1 MENTTLP
8 AGIKMLVID
17 IDGTLLDPQGKISE
31 RTKEAVRAAHEAGMV
46 VALATARRYGN
57 TRQIAMKLGFD
68 VPLIVY
74 DGAMLVQ
81 YPQEIIL
88 ARETL
93 DAGVAQE
100 AVDILAR
107 HQIQPVV
114 HPDTGLHEEIWTG
127 PAEFDDLWIQ
137 AYFTAFPQ
145 MMHRMPIEQLCTGQP
160 DPLRVVAF
168 ASEEAIAGLTPE
180 IAAQDCSWNSIKRG
194 SYGTAE
200 LVVMRRGCS
209 KASGLLTLAQHF
221 QIAPE
226 NVMAIGDNT
235 NDIPMLRVAGWSV
248 AMGQAPA
255 SVLASAKAVT
265 ASNAE
270 DGLAQA
276 LERYVLPS
284 SRLTP

>member
-8 AGIKMLVID
+8 AGLKMLVID
-17 IDGTLLDPQGKISE
+17 IDGTLLDPQGRISE
-31 RTKEAVRAAHEAGMV
+31 RTRGAVRAAHAAGMII
-46 VALATARRYGN
+46 ALATARRYGN
-57 TRQIAMKLGFD
+57 TRPIAMELGFD
-68 VPLIVY
+68 MPLIVC

-81 YPQEIIL
+81 YPQETIL
-88 ARETL
+88 ARQTL
-93 DAGVAQE
+93 DSGIGQQ
-100 AVDILAR
+100 AVDILA
-107 HQIQPVV
+107 HHHIQPVV

-127 PAEFDDLWIQ
+127 PAEFDNIWIQ
-137 AYFTAFPQ
+137 AYFTAYPHL
-145 MMHRMPIEQLCTGQP
+145 MHRMPIEQLCNGQP

-168 ASEEAIAGLTPE
+168 ASEEAIAALTPE
-180 IAAQDCSWNSIKRG
+180 IASLDCSWNSIKRG

-209 KASGLLTLAQHF
+209 KASGLLALARHF

-235 NDIPMLRVAGWSV
+235 NDIPMLRAAGWSV

-255 SVLASAKAVT
+255 SVLASSKAIT

-276 LERYVLPS
+276 LERYVLAS